1 MLYEIFGDKVFERRD
16 LFPVLSFMP
25 SELKTLKRMLEGG
38 LNAPR
43 TSSAGRV
50 FDAVASIMGIREKIR
65 YEGQAAMELEFLA
78 HADEHGVYEFELA
91 AGTPLV
97 IDWEP
102 MIHGIIADTADGNT
116 AANIAAKFHNTLV
129 EMMVRM
135 AVIADEKSVVLSG
148 GCFQNK
154 YLTERAI
161 SRLRE
166 SGFNVYWHQR
176 VPTNDGGIALGQTV
190 AAAWSLADNQNKG
203 GEQSVCA

>member
-1 MLYEIFGDKVFERRD
+1 LLYEIFGDHVFERRD

-25 SELKTLKRMLEGG
+25 GELKTLRRMLEGG
-38 LNAPR
+38 LNAPK
-43 TSSAGRV
+43 TSSAGRL
-50 FDAVASIMGIREKIR
+50 FDAVASIIGLREKIR
-65 YEGQAAMELEFLA
+65 YEGQAAMELEFLT
-78 HADEHGVYEFELA
+78 DREESGVYEFELA

-97 IDWEP
+97 VDWEP
-102 MIHGIIADTADGNT
+102 MIHGIIADTADGNR
-116 AANIAAKFHNTLV
+116 AAHIAAKFHNTLV

-135 AVIADEKSVVLSG
+135 AVIADERSVVLSG

-190 AAAWSLADNQNKG
+190 AAAWSLADNKNG
-203 GEQSVCA
+203 GGKQTLCA